1 MTKTYFCLND
11 LPEQLKPKFHPYDGV
26 IIPSP
31 AYDLADQP
39 MLAEFQDTIE
49 HQWAQAETSE
59 SLFIAHAIS
68 FASQRRVL
76 NAYFSDTDNLSAE
89 QLIYFA
95 PFSVLAVRQLISG
108 SLIDLKSRIESGC
121 YTRNGIGFLLK
132 VPPSCLYVV
141 SPVDANVPMEKTGV
155 SQQHFRDQLHD
166 FGKEE
171 RCDFGKHEIPGHSP
185 RRFIALTP
193 DDLLSA
199 PKQGAHY
206 NEVAFVP
213 RTTHPDQSIRIVG
226 TFIDPSQSNMGQQI
240 EMGDTK
246 PPAFYYDCMLKLSH
260 ILDLPCINLQQAR
273 GTLNYNPSP

>member
-1 MTKTYFCLND
+1 MTKIYSCLND
-11 LPEQLKPKFHPYDGV
+11 LPEPLKPKFHPYDGV

-39 MLAEFQDTIE
+39 ILAEFQDTIE
-49 HQWAQAETSE
+49 QQWAQAETSE

-76 NAYFSDTDNLSAE
+76 NAYFSDVNTLSAE
-89 QLIYFA
+89 QLIHFA
-95 PFSVLAVRQLISG
+95 PFIVLAVRQLISG
-108 SLIDLKSRIESGC
+108 SLIDVKSTMKSGC
-121 YTRNGIGFLLK
+121 LTRNGMGFLLK
-132 VPPSCLYVV
+132 VPPSCLYVA
-141 SPVDANVPMEKTGV
+141 SPVDANVPMERKGIL
-155 SQQHFRDQLHD
+155 QQRFCQEL
-166 FGKEE
+166 
-171 RCDFGKHEIPGHSP
+171 CDFGKHESLDHPP
-185 RRFIALTP
+185 RRFITLSP
-193 DDLLSA
+193 DDLLST

-260 ILDLPCINLQQAR
+260 MLDLPCINLQQAR
-273 GTLNYNPSP
+273 EQRN